1 MTTPTGP
8 ALVLI
13 DHHAG
18 AVRPPALELLT
29 LARAIGDVCVLW
41 FGDGLDG
48 ALPLLA
54 EYGVRSAYQMV
65 IDAPVADV
73 VHLPAVAAEAIA
85 AAVRQ
90 SDAVLVLL
98 SSTFEN
104 KEIGVLLAREIDA
117 GIVVDANGVTLVDG
131 AVETTQSVFS
141 STWNVRTQITTPR
154 AVVAIKPNSITA
166 EPAPVSALPSVIG
179 VAVAPSD
186 EALRTRIVERSERV
200 ATGRP
205 ELAEAQVVVAG
216 GRGTNGDFSAIEELA
231 DLLGAAIGATRVATD
246 QGWIDRT
253 AQIGQTGVTIA
264 PQLYI
269 GAGLSGAVHHTGGMQ
284 SSGTIIAINGDPE
297 APIFEIADFGIVG
310 DLFSVLPQLSAELR
324 GYLGSRA

>member
-1 MTTPTGP
+1 MTTMTTPTGP
-8 ALVLI
+8 TLVLI

-65 IDAPVADV
+65 IDSPVANAM
-73 VHLPAVAAEAIA
+73 HLPAVAAEAIA

-90 SDAVLVLL
+90 SDAALVLL

-117 GIVVDANGVTLVDG
+117 GIVVDANGATLADG

-166 EPAPVSALPSVIG
+166 EPAPVSALPGVIG

-216 GRGTNGDFSAIEELA
+216 GRGTNGDFAAIEELA

-246 QGWIDRT
+246 EGWIDRT

-264 PQLYI
+264 PKLYI
-269 GAGLSGAVHHTGGMQ
+269 GAGLSGAVHHIGGMQ
-284 SSGTIIAINGDPE
+284 SSGTIVAVNGDAE
-297 APIFEIADFGIVG
+297 APIFEIADFGVVG
-310 DLFSVLPQLSAELR
+310 DLFTVLPQLSAELR
-324 GYLGSRA
+324 ARRG